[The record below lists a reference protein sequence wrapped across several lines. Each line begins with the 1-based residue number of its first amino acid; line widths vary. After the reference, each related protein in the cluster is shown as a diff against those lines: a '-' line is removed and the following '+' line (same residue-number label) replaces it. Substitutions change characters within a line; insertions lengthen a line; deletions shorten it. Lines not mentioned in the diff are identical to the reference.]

1 MILVI
6 LWKHAGPKNE
16 FLPGVFPGKAGYI
29 TIVVPMTGAK
39 VVVASVKRLDYLP
52 PGIETKM
59 D

>member
-39 VVVASVKRLDYLP
+39 VVVASVKRLD
-52 PGIETKM
+52 
-59 D
+59 